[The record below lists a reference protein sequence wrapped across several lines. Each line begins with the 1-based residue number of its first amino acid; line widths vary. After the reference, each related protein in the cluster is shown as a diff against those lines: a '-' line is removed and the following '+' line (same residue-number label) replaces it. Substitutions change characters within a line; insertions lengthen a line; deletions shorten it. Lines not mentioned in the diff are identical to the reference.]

1 MIHPKLD
8 EILKKAGFETETK
21 IKWAKVDINCEF
33 ASSTQM
39 TDSFTELWC
48 GSERIG
54 GFYGS
59 SPPNDPF
66 SVFFIREDGIHKI
79 IVEHVLGEN
88 KPKLTYQV
96 KYSHRKECGSVKD
109 EPTII
114 YEGTSVAKIV
124 EAIKNSTLRPGK

>member
-1 MIHPKLD
+1 MTHPKLD
-8 EILKKAGFETETK
+8 EILKKAGFEIETK
-21 IKWAKVDINCEF
+21 TKWVKVDINCEF

-39 TDSFTELWC
+39 TDSLTEYWC
-48 GSERIG
+48 GSEKIG
-54 GFYGS
+54 GYRGNC
-59 SPPNDPF
+59 SPYDPF
-66 SVFFIREDGIHKI
+66 SVFFIREDGVHKI
-79 IVEHVLGEN
+79 IVEDVLGEN